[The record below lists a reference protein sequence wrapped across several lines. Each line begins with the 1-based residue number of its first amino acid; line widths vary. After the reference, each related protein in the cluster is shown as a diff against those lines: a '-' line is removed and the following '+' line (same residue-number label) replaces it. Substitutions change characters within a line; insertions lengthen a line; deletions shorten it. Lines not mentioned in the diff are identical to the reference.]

1 MWHGHGHQLTFY
13 FYVILLKHLHQNF
26 EMADEPG
33 LTVKSVKPLEVH
45 GDGDLTHVVPGGVDV
60 PLTEDPTLLQ
70 VNVPVHDEAET
81 A

>member
-1 MWHGHGHQLTFY
+1 
-13 FYVILLKHLHQNF
+13 
-26 EMADEPG
+26 MADEPG

-45 GDGDLTHVVPGGVDV
+45 GELAHVVPGGVDV